1 MRTRSG
7 ITSSGCS
14 VLVLTQNSFRD
25 PLFHGPVVSCLKTL
39 NSAARYAFH
48 VISYE
53 QEQYRIPA
61 NEAAAF
67 DAELGVHAIYR
78 HPLTWGRGSLLRKAW
93 ELLRGFWLAA
103 RLRVRHRTVA
113 VFALANVAGAFAYL
127 IGRALGMKV
136 IVFTFEPHSEFMA
149 ECGVW
154 SRRSL
159 KYQLLRRMERRM
171 GQRADYI
178 LTGTTHMVERL
189 RAEGSRAHVLRVP
202 SCVDEDVFD
211 FRPDARETVR
221 QRLKAAARP
230 IFVYVGKFG
239 DLYYKD
245 EIAVLCAALRGLV
258 PAAFFLVLTPNPLEE
273 IRTLFRRH
281 GIEEGDDLHLTYST
295 IETVPDWLSA
305 ADMGIVAVPPLPAQ
319 RFRSPI
325 KVGEYL
331 DCGLPYIV
339 CRGVSEDDVWAE
351 RHGVGVV
358 VEAFT
363 AAAVSREADRIR
375 GLLGEDKDSLRKR
388 CREAG
393 VAYRGKAIAVTAF
406 GHVFQEVCGAR

>member
-1 MRTRSG
+1 M
-7 ITSSGCS
+7 TSSRCS
-14 VLVLTQNSFRD
+14 ILVLTQNSFCD
-25 PLFHGPVVSCLKTL
+25 PLFYGPVVSCLKSL
-39 NSAARYAFH
+39 NSPPVYAFH
-48 VISYE
+48 VMSYE
-53 QEQYRIPA
+53 QERYRIPVE
-61 NEAAAF
+61 EAAAF
-67 DAELGVHAIYR
+67 DDELGCHAIYR

-93 ELLRGFWLAA
+93 ELLRAFWLAA

-113 VFALANVAGAFAYL
+113 VFALANVAGAFAYV

-159 KYQLLRRMERRM
+159 KYRLLRLMEQRT
-171 GQRADYI
+171 GQRADFI

-189 RAEGSRAHVLRVP
+189 RAGGSRARVLRVP
-202 SCVDEDVFD
+202 SCVDEDLFA
-211 FRPDARETVR
+211 FRPGAREKVR
-221 QRLKAAARP
+221 QRLKTAARP
-230 IFVYVGKFG
+230 IFVYAGKFG

-245 EIAVLCAALRGLV
+245 EIAVLCAALRDLV
-258 PAAFFLVLTPNPLEE
+258 PTAFFLVLSPNPAEE

-281 GIEEGDDLHLTYST
+281 GIDEGVDLHVTYSA
-295 IETVPDWLSA
+295 IAAVPDWLSA

-319 RFRSPI
+319 KYRSPI

-331 DCGLPYIV
+331 GCGLPYIV

-363 AAAVSREADRIR
+363 STAVSREPTSSAGFWPRT
-375 GLLGEDKDSLRKR
+375 RK
-388 CREAG
+388 A
-393 VAYRGKAIAVTAF
+393 
-406 GHVFQEVCGAR
+406 